1 MEQETGSFEDL
12 CMDEAVCFIA
22 DRHHVTPRQLLRNFL
37 SGGMAS
43 RVEDPVRTV
52 ISLEPN
58 EREILKGL
66 VEAMHDERG

>member
-1 MEQETGSFEDL
+1 MEQETESFEEL

-37 SGGMAS
+37 SGEMAP

-66 VEAMHDERG
+66 VEAMHN